1 MLRHFAP
8 EKDYELS
15 PALWRL
21 LLLLTVTPLG
31 VTCSLVLLTSPSYEL
46 SASTMYAF
54 VACLFIAFISFIGLL
69 WSVTVLARQRKL
81 EADSLMSEMNRR
93 YYASM
98 EEQQFEVRRLRHD
111 LANHLQ
117 VLASL
122 PDAEKGAYLDELIRS
137 PAMRSILHYCK
148 DSTVNAVLGA
158 KVPAMAERSIQ
169 FRVKADIAE
178 ELPFNK
184 ADICALLANAIDN
197 AAEACLKL
205 PEDCRRVTMNLRSGK
220 GMFAASI
227 VNPIAD
233 ELSPDASDAL
243 PRTSKADKGKHGY
256 GLRSIR
262 EIVGRCGGSM
272 EIQVENGEFTLFL
285 YMPLDAE

>member
-1 MLRHFAP
+1 M
-8 EKDYELS
+8 
-15 PALWRL
+15 
-21 LLLLTVTPLG
+21 
-31 VTCSLVLLTSPSYEL
+31 
-46 SASTMYAF
+46 
-54 VACLFIAFISFIGLL
+54 
-69 WSVTVLARQRKL
+69 
-81 EADSLMSEMNRR
+81 
-93 YYASM
+93 
-98 EEQQFEVRRLRHD
+98 
-111 LANHLQ
+111 
-117 VLASL
+117 
-122 PDAEKGAYLDELIRS
+122 
-137 PAMRSILHYCK
+137 
-148 DSTVNAVLGA
+148 
-158 KVPAMAERSIQ
+158 
-169 FRVKADIAE
+169 KADIAE